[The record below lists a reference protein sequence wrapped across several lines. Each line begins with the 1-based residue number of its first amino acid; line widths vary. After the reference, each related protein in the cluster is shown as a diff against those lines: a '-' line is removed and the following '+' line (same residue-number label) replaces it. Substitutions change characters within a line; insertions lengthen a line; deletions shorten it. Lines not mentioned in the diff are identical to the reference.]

1 MQTSP
6 DAIDTLDKIAHRPAA
21 KSSLGM
27 FELDLFAILVPP
39 MCGFSEMLSQMM
51 TSLKCYLK

>member
-21 KSSLGM
+21 KGSLGM

-51 TSLKCYLK
+51 IL